1 MAART
6 VRGLSSADLDRVRR
20 SLAAGRKPKVVF
32 TEASGQ
38 LAGQLGQVV
47 ELTDPAASEEW
58 IVVRFGHDTLSFA
71 PIDLATPPKP
81 ATPTKP
87 TRPARREPASTA
99 ATPPAPATATP
110 ATATPAATARA
121 AATPPAAAPPA
132 APPAQPAGN
141 APRRPEEHDP
151 KPTDPAPKAPA
162 RKAARTK
169 APAALAVTI
178 AYTDGAWTVAVQQGN
193 RVLAKP
199 TQIRASHALKLI
211 AQLALPDVQAAAD
224 EIVTADRTAA
234 ERDAD
239 RLRAELAEIEARLA
253 DLDP

>member
-6 VRGLSSADLDRVRR
+6 VRGLSSTDLDRVRR

-32 TEASGQ
+32 TESAGQ

-71 PIDLATPPKP
+71 PTDLATPPKP
-81 ATPTKP
+81 ATAPATPPKP
-87 TRPARREPASTA
+87 ARAARREPAA
-99 ATPPAPATATP
+99 AAVAVRATP
-110 ATATPAATARA
+110 
-121 AATPPAAAPPA
+121 
-132 APPAQPAGN
+132 PPAQPPAG
-141 APRRPEEHDP
+141 PPGGREQL
-151 KPTDPAPKAPA
+151 DPAPPAKAVAPDPAADPAPRSAAAKAPA
-162 RKAARTK
+162 RKAARAK

-178 AYTDGAWTVAVQQGN
+178 AYADGAWTVAVQQGS
-193 RVLAKP
+193 RPLARP
-199 TQIRASHALKLI
+199 AQIRAGQALKLI
-211 AQLALPDVQAAAD
+211 EQLALPEVQAAAD
-224 EIVTADRTAA
+224 EIVTADRVAA

-253 DLDP
+253 DLDT